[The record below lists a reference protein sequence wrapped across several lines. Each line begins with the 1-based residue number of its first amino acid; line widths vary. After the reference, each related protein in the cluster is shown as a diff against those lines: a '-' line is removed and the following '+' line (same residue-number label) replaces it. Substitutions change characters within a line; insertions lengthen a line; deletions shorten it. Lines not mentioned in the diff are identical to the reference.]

1 MNIKKL
7 VTSPV
12 FWSLAALISSACW
25 CGEETTT
32 QSAKIIS
39 ATATPQPPQ
48 AKVICPMEWTSPTS
62 SSDAGQMPPTG
73 MIPFDWTDH
82 PTASAYEMSVTTPNN
97 SPVYYD
103 TNGSSKNLFLENYK
117 QAGSYQV
124 TVTALDA
131 DGNLLCS
138 ISMNFDM
145 PVVLNPVKNSNN
157 GDNDSN
163 DSNEDS
169 GGGNPPSNGF
179 TIPWIVLPVVTD
191 EPVK

>member
-25 CGEETTT
+25 CGEETST

-39 ATATPQPPQ
+39 ATSTPPPPQ
-48 AKVICPMEWTSPTS
+48 AKIICPMEWTSPTS
-62 SSDAGQMPPTG
+62 SSNAGEMPATG
-73 MIPFDWTDH
+73 MVPFDWTDH
-82 PTASAYEMSVTTPNN
+82 PTASGYELIVTTPNN
-97 SPVYYD
+97 SPVHYD
-103 TNGSSKNLFLENYK
+103 TNGSSKDLYLENYK
-117 QAGSYQV
+117 QVGSYQV

-131 DGNLLCS
+131 DGNPLCS

-145 PVVLNPVKNSNN
+145 PVVLNPVKGSNGN
-157 GDNDSN
+157 NNEGESN
-163 DSNEDS
+163 DGN
-169 GGGNPPSNGF
+169 GGNPPNNGF
-179 TIPWIVLPVVTD
+179 TIPIIVLPVVSD